1 MVAATAPRTAPRR
14 GGGNRRSAWVI
25 FTVLVLLA
33 ASIIYPLYFLVTSA
47 LRTSAD
53 YLSSPLGL
61 PNALTFDN
69 FLVVWNDYGAG
80 RAFINSLT
88 VVSIALVF
96 SLLLSTSAGY
106 ALAKLSVP
114 GAKIVVGTFVSVMLI
129 PSQVLILPIYLMLSK
144 LGLVGDFSGLILVYV
159 ASNLPFGVFFLSV
172 AFRAIPNELI
182 EAARLDGAGF
192 FRTLF
197 SIVLPVGGS
206 SIATLAVLQFLGMWN
221 ELLYAFILL
230 PDSTKKL
237 LTPAL
242 AQIGDRFLNEQPLVS
257 AGLLL
262 TASIPILL
270 LMVASRYIMRGLAA
284 GAIR

>member
-144 LGLVGDFSGLILVYV
+144 LGLVGDFGLILVYV